1 MKYMIMT
8 FGSAAEMVE
17 SASMDWIREMIQF
30 MRKIDLELRDSG
42 ELVYQQG
49 LADSAFAKLVTYS
62 ETGDSSVVPLSRSE
76 SLIGFWIVDVATEVR
91 AMEIATQI
99 SKYAGAVEVR
109 PALDEPP
116 VAG

>member
-17 SASMDWIREMIQF
+17 TANMEWIREMIQF
-30 MRKIDLELRDSG
+30 MRQIDVDLRESG

-49 LADSAFAKLVTYS
+49 LADSAFAKMVTYS
-62 ETGDSSVVPLSRSE
+62 ETGDSTVLPVSRSE
-76 SLIGFWIVDVATEVR
+76 SLIGFWIVDVATEAR
-91 AMEIATQI
+91 AMEIAKQI
-99 SKYAGAVEVR
+99 AKYAGAVEVR

-116 VAG
+116 VAV